1 MFAIYFQ
8 MVQMRS
14 VCVGGGGRG
23 REGEEER
30 TSQGKRG
37 REGEGERNLGG
48 SCQIFSGLKFCK

>member
-1 MFAIYFQ
+1 
-8 MVQMRS
+8 MRKERGQNNPP
-14 VCVGGGGRG
+14 VIPLFGKGRG